1 MIEHLQK
8 IILDVDT
15 GIDDALSIL
24 YALGEE
30 NAKLIGV
37 TTTFGNIDLEQA
49 ASNTLS
55 ILDLAGA
62 TNIPVYKGSSSS
74 LSSEE
79 YIRREVTT
87 RIHGEDGIGDA
98 NIESSTRTTKEQNAV
113 DFLVE
118 AALEYGQELKLICV
132 GPLTNLAKAY
142 QKNSEALQNVAE
154 IVIMGGAL
162 TVPGNATKFA
172 EANIIEDEVAAK
184 MILES
189 DLPLKM
195 VGLDVTMRTILTQA
209 ETDQWEEY
217 DTEQSQAIVKM
228 TQHYFQSYRDRLGML
243 GCALHD
249 PLAVGIAL
257 HPELAKTLALD
268 LTVEL
273 EEPAKGLTIGDN
285 KRIYHK
291 KPTTGVCIQ
300 IDQEKFL
307 AHFMHAMENVLKM

>member
-30 NAKLIGV
+30 NAELIGV

-49 ASNTLS
+49 TSNTLS

-62 TNIPVYKGSSSS
+62 TNVPVYKGSSSS

-87 RIHGEDGIGDA
+87 QIHGEDGIGDA
-98 NIESSTRTTKEQNAV
+98 NIDPSTRTPEEQNAV

-142 QKNSEALQNVAE
+142 KKILK
-154 IVIMGGAL
+154 L
-162 TVPGNATKFA
+162 F
-172 EANIIEDEVAAK
+172 K
-184 MILES
+184 MS
-189 DLPLKM
+189 LKLSLW
-195 VGLDVTMRTILTQA
+195 VG
-209 ETDQWEEY
+209 
-217 DTEQSQAIVKM
+217 
-228 TQHYFQSYRDRLGML
+228 H
-243 GCALHD
+243 
-249 PLAVGIAL
+249 
-257 HPELAKTLALD
+257 
-268 LTVEL
+268 
-273 EEPAKGLTIGDN
+273 
-285 KRIYHK
+285 
-291 KPTTGVCIQ
+291 
-300 IDQEKFL
+300 
-307 AHFMHAMENVLKM
+307 

>member
-1 MIEHLQK
+1 MQK

-15 GIDDALSIL
+15 GIDDALAIL

-30 NAKLIGV
+30 NTELIGV

-49 ASNTLS
+49 TSNTLS

-62 TNIPVYKGSSSS
+62 TNVPVYKGSSSS

-79 YIRREVTT
+79 YIRREVTE
-87 RIHGEDGIGDA
+87 RIHGKDGIGDA
-98 NIESSTRTTKEQNAV
+98 NIEPSVRTPEEKNAV
-113 DFLVE
+113 DFLIE
-118 AALEYGQELKLICV
+118 AAFEYGKELKLICV
-132 GPLTNLAKAY
+132 GPLTNLARAY
-142 QKNSEALQNVAE
+142 QKNPEALQNVAE

-162 TVPGNATKFA
+162 TVPGNTTKFA
-172 EANIIEDEVAAK
+172 EANIIEDAVAAK

-195 VGLDVTMRTILTQA
+195 VGLDVTMRTLLTQE
-209 ETDQWEEY
+209 ETDKWEDY
-217 DTEQSQAIVKM
+217 GTERSQVIVKM
-228 TQHYFQSYRDRLGML
+228 TEHYFQSYHDRLGML

-257 HPELAKTLALD
+257 HPELAETLALD

-273 EEPAKGLTIGDN
+273 KEPAKGLTIGDN
-285 KRIYHK
+285 KKIYHK
-291 KPTTGVCIQ
+291 KPTTEVCVQ
-300 IDQEKFL
+300 IDQEKFI
-307 AHFMHAMENVLKM
+307 ARFMQAMENILNM